1 MRTTLTRTSRAALAV
16 GLLIVVCYLFVD
28 RPVAEA
34 ALGLR
39 DTAWHALA
47 KGLSQVAN
55 HLFFNV
61 LVAAGLIAGAV
72 DGLTNGL
79 TDRSRKLLYLCLTV
93 ASAMLIG
100 DVFKEFFGRARP
112 PLLFTKGVYGF
123 FPLAGDDMHSSFP
136 SGHTLR
142 IFSSMT
148 ALGFILPRLRVPAL
162 VLAATVGVS
171 RVLALRHYPSDV
183 LFGAL
188 IGVTAAVWAWRV
200 LHPESARPLVNRKRN
215 LPK

>member
-1 MRTTLTRTSRAALAV
+1 MRTTLIRTGWAALAV
-16 GLLIVVCYLFVD
+16 AALIAVCYLFVD

-34 ALGLR
+34 ALTLR
-39 DTAWHALA
+39 DTAWHAAA
-47 KGLSQVAN
+47 KTLSQTAN

-61 LVAAGLIAGAV
+61 LLAAGLISGCV
-72 DGLTNGL
+72 DGLANGL
-79 TDRSRKLLYLCLTV
+79 TKRSRGLLYLCLSV
-93 ASAMLIG
+93 ACAMLVG

-123 FPLAGDDMHSSFP
+123 FPLAGGDMHSSFP

-148 ALGFILPRLRVPAL
+148 ALGLLLPRLRVPAL
-162 VLAATVGVS
+162 ALAVAVGAS

-183 LFGAL
+183 LFGAF
-188 IGVTAAVWAWRV
+188 IGVTAALWGWRL
-200 LHPESARPLVNRKRN
+200 LHPKDGRPAAG
-215 LPK
+215 

>member
-1 MRTTLTRTSRAALAV
+1 MRTTLRRTGWIALAV
-16 GLLIVVCYLFVD
+16 VALIAVCYLFVD

-34 ALGLR
+34 ALTLR
-39 DTAWHALA
+39 DTAWHTVA
-47 KGLSQVAN
+47 KALSQTAN

-61 LVAAGLIAGAV
+61 LVAAGLIIGSV
-72 DGLTNGL
+72 DGLINGL
-79 TDRSRKLLYLCLTV
+79 TNRSRSLLYLCLTV

-112 PLLFTKGVYGF
+112 PLLFTKDVYGF
-123 FPLAGDDMHSSFP
+123 FPLTGGDMHSSFP

-148 ALGFILPRLRVPAL
+148 ALGLILPRLRVP
-162 VLAATVGVS
+162 VLTLAGVVGVS

-183 LFGAL
+183 LFGAF
-188 IGVTAAVWAWRV
+188 IGVTVALWGWSL
-200 LHPESARPLVNRKRN
+200 LHPDNSRS
-215 LPK
+215 

>member
-1 MRTTLTRTSRAALAV
+1 MRTTLTRSGWAALAV
-16 GLLIVVCYLFVD
+16 APLIVACYLFVD

-34 ALGLR
+34 ALTLR

-72 DGLTNGL
+72 DGLANGL
-79 TDRSRKLLYLCLTV
+79 TARSRDLLYLCLAV
-93 ASAMLIG
+93 ASAMLLG

-112 PLLFTKGVYGF
+112 PLLFTQGVYGF
-123 FPLAGDDMHSSFP
+123 FPMTGGDMHSSFP

-148 ALGFILPRLRVPAL
+148 ALGLVLPRLRAPAL
-162 VLAATVGVS
+162 TLAAAVGAS

-183 LFGAL
+183 LFGAFL
-188 IGVTAAVWAWRV
+188 GVTAALWGWRL
-200 LHPESARPLVNRKRN
+200 LHPKNGPSAT
-215 LPK
+215 

>member
-1 MRTTLTRTSRAALAV
+1 VRTTLIRTGWAALAV
-16 GLLIVVCYLFVD
+16 TLLIIVCYLFVD

-34 ALGLR
+34 ALTLR
-39 DTAWHALA
+39 DTAWHAMA
-47 KGLSQVAN
+47 KGLSQTAN

-61 LVAAGLIAGAV
+61 LVSAGLVVGAL
-72 DGLTNGL
+72 DGLSNGL
-79 TDRSRKLLYLCLTV
+79 TDRSRSLLYLCLTV
-93 ASAMLIG
+93 ACAMLIG

-123 FPLAGDDMHSSFP
+123 FPLTGGDMHSSFP

-148 ALGFILPRLRVPAL
+148 ALGLVLHRLRVPAFA
-162 VLAATVGVS
+162 LAAAVGAS

-183 LFGAL
+183 LFGAF
-188 IGVTAAVWAWRV
+188 IGVTVALWGWRL
-200 LHPESARPLVNRKRN
+200 LHPENGPSAA
-215 LPK
+215 

>member
-1 MRTTLTRTSRAALAV
+1 MRTTLIRTGWAALAV
-16 GLLIVVCYLFVD
+16 ATLIAACYLYVD

-34 ALGLR
+34 ALTLR
-39 DTAWHALA
+39 GTAWHAAA
-47 KGLSQVAN
+47 KALSQTAN

-61 LVAAGLIAGAV
+61 MVAAGLIVGAV

-79 TDRSRKLLYLCLTV
+79 TERSRGLLYLCLSV
-93 ASAMLIG
+93 ACAMLIG

-112 PLLFTKGVYGF
+112 PLLFNKGVYGF
-123 FPLAGDDMHSSFP
+123 FPMAGGGMYSSFP

-148 ALGFILPRLRVPAL
+148 ALWLLLPRLRMPAFA
-162 VLAATVGVS
+162 LAAAVGAS

-183 LFGAL
+183 LFGAF
-188 IGVTAAVWAWRV
+188 IGVTVALWGWRL
-200 LHPESARPLVNRKRN
+200 LHPKTARAQGN
-215 LPK
+215 

>member
-1 MRTTLTRTSRAALAV
+1 MRTTLTRTGWAALAV

-28 RPVAEA
+28 RPVSEA
-34 ALGLR
+34 ALTLR
-39 DTAWHALA
+39 DTAWHTAA
-47 KGLSQVAN
+47 KTLSQAAN

-61 LVAAGLIAGAV
+61 LVAAGLVVGSA
-72 DGLTNGL
+72 DGLVNGL
-79 TDRSRKLLYLCLTV
+79 TDRSRKLLYLCLAV
-93 ASAMLIG
+93 ACAMLVG

-123 FPLAGDDMHSSFP
+123 FPLAGGDMHSSFP

-148 ALGFILPRLRVPAL
+148 ALGLILPRLRVPAL
-162 VLAATVGVS
+162 ALALAVGAS

-183 LFGAL
+183 LFGAF
-188 IGVTAAVWAWRV
+188 IGVTAAVWGWR
-200 LHPESARPLVNRKRN
+200 LLRPLAADPRGN
-215 LPK
+215 

>member
-1 MRTTLTRTSRAALAV
+1 MRTTLARTGWAALAV
-16 GLLIVVCYLFVD
+16 GLLIAACYLFVD

-34 ALGLR
+34 ALTLR

-47 KGLSQVAN
+47 KGLSQAAN

-61 LVAAGLIAGAV
+61 LVAAGLIIGAV
-72 DGLTNGL
+72 DGLANGL
-79 TDRSRKLLYLCLTV
+79 TKRSRGLLYLCLAV
-93 ASAMLIG
+93 ACAMLVG

-112 PLLFTKGVYGF
+112 PLLFTRGEYGF
-123 FPLAGDDMHSSFP
+123 FPLTGGDMHSSFP

-148 ALGFILPRLRVPAL
+148 ALGLILPRLRVPAL
-162 VLAATVGVS
+162 ALAVAVGAS

-183 LFGAL
+183 LFGAF
-188 IGVTAAVWAWRV
+188 IGVTAAVWGWRL
-200 LHPESARPLVNRKRN
+200 LHPRPAAPGESTHNDLE
-215 LPK
+215 

>member
-1 MRTTLTRTSRAALAV
+1 MHTTLTRTGWAALAV
-16 GLLIVVCYLFVD
+16 GLLIVICYLFVD

-34 ALGLR
+34 ALTLR
-39 DTAWHALA
+39 DTAWHSVA
-47 KGLSQVAN
+47 KGLSQAAN

-61 LVAAGLIAGAV
+61 LVAGGLVIGSV
-72 DGLTNGL
+72 DGLVNGL
-79 TDRSRKLLYLCLTV
+79 TDRSRGLLYLCLAV
-93 ASAMLIG
+93 ACAMLVG

-123 FPLAGDDMHSSFP
+123 FPLAGGDMHSSFP

-148 ALGFILPRLRVPAL
+148 ALGLILPRLRVPAL
-162 VLAATVGVS
+162 ALALAVGAS

-183 LFGAL
+183 LFGAF
-188 IGVTAAVWAWRV
+188 IGVTAAVWGWR
-200 LHPESARPLVNRKRN
+200 LLRPRAMTPREN
-215 LPK
+215 